1 VIRALVVE
9 DGTEYVDTLRR
20 FLSDGFSWERASSGP
35 EALAMLAAGE
45 FSVVFLDMRFDRCP
59 SDQLLGSL
67 EEAIDRF
74 NGDVLQARRFL
85 EDHQGNYILAAF
97 RARGLAVPV
106 LLSFD
111 FANEPR
117 RWDRIKARYAP
128 VEYLPGNAEPGEIAA
143 RLRRMAG

>member
-1 VIRALVVE
+1 
-9 DGTEYVDTLRR
+9 
-20 FLSDGFSWERASSGP
+20 
-35 EALAMLAAGE
+35 MLTAGE
-45 FSVVFLDMRFDRCP
+45 FSVVFLDMRFDRCAP
-59 SDQLLGSL
+59 DQLLGSL
-67 EEAIDRF
+67 EQAIDRF

-85 EDHQGNYILAAF
+85 EDHQGNYILAAI

-128 VEYLPGNAEPGEIAA
+128 VEYLGGNAEPGEIAA